1 MFGVVTLKLSGSLG
15 PKGTVLLIRPDVK
28 AETRLETCYQINYD
42 NIFSTFSKSLRR
54 VNIPYIEESTT
65 PEYLQ
70 LPQGDKITKRAILY
84 GRLLA
89 AQIALIHEILW
100 CLPSPYITS
109 ELPSDSD
116 VLQSLCARLR
126 GGFLY
131 TLHLTRSL
139 AHSVQHQ
146 PPTPT
151 HHCEGAAVR
160 TGRRMPKDKRRDEP
174 STEVDHVDRNLTSLN
189 AIPRL
194 FEMTYLTRL
203 TLSHNKLTS
212 IPPNIANLE
221 NLQILTLWN
230 NQIEELPSSISSLSK
245 LRILNVGMNRLNV
258 LPRGFGSFKSLE
270 ILDLT
275 YNNLNERS
283 LPGNF
288 FFIETL
294 RALYLGDNDFEMLP
308 GDVMNLRNLQI
319 LVLRDNDLL
328 TIPREIGHLT
338 NLKEL
343 HIQGNRLTVLPPELG
358 ALDLIGNKQVLRLE
372 YNPWITN
379 IQSRYDLLLS
389 PVCDE
394 CFVTRSFR

>member
-1 MFGVVTLKLSGSLG
+1 MCIS
-15 PKGTVLLIRPDVK
+15 R
-28 AETRLETCYQINYD
+28 
-42 NIFSTFSKSLRR
+42 
-54 VNIPYIEESTT
+54 
-65 PEYLQ
+65 
-70 LPQGDKITKRAILY
+70 
-84 GRLLA
+84 
-89 AQIALIHEILW
+89 
-100 CLPSPYITS
+100 
-109 ELPSDSD
+109 
-116 VLQSLCARLR
+116 
-126 GGFLY
+126 
-131 TLHLTRSL
+131 
-139 AHSVQHQ
+139 
-146 PPTPT
+146 
-151 HHCEGAAVR
+151 
-160 TGRRMPKDKRRDEP
+160 GRRMPKDKRRDEP

-230 NQIEELPSSISSLSK
+230 NQIEELPSSISKESS
-245 LRILNVGMNRLNV
+245 
-258 LPRGFGSFKSLE
+258 
-270 ILDLT
+270 
-275 YNNLNERS
+275 
-283 LPGNF
+283 GNF

-379 IQSRYDLLLS
+379 IQWRYDLLLS

-394 CFVTRSFR
+394 CFCDSFFSGMLNFYGTPCLLRPSHSDSIHDLFLFFVPSALKLDHLPRLHKFE